1 MNPLLLYLLMLWFST
16 DVTVSTEELFSFR
29 GTFFN
34 GEPMGVPSM
43 VHVFSDGSFVLHEY
57 DSQTLKKFDSEG
69 RFIQPLSREG
79 RGPGEFLDIDHIF
92 IDAQDR
98 LIVVDHIQLKLT
110 VLENES
116 DISDHFIFNSRP
128 SIRSVHQLQSGQ
140 YIFGFTNYSSSGI
153 LESPELF
160 YLVQQN
166 FEIQTTGFVPPG
178 HLHHLVPGSVPEIV
192 MRGSKRLTDNS
203 IVTVNDDLLVA
214 PSLYNGRM
222 LLYSKSFDY
231 KEFEIIEV
239 SNDYGPPFEEFK
251 EPGILNSK
259 IFNEEGFSMVNNPS
273 GRISFLHFNR
283 SLGLYQLNTGQIIH
297 FVQIKNGDNV
307 ELIAEILD
315 DKGRKVLSTQ
325 KLDFLGKLNVQE
337 NITEFREYSSIDLV
351 FHHLDHKNRLF
362 VSRFGE
368 NGEPELYV
376 IQIDVEF

>member
-1 MNPLLLYLLMLWFST
+1 MLWFST
-16 DVTVSTEELFSFR
+16 DVTISTEELFSFS

-43 VHVFSDGSFVLHEY
+43 VHTFSDGSFVLHEF

-69 RFIQPLSREG
+69 RFIQHLSREG

-92 IDAQDR
+92 VDARDR
-98 LIVVDHIQLKLT
+98 LIAFDHIQLKLT
-110 VLENES
+110 VLENERV
-116 DISDHFIFNSRP
+116 ISDHFIFNNRP
-128 SIRSVHQLQSGQ
+128 SIRSVHQLQSGE

-160 YLVQQN
+160 YLVKQS
-166 FEIQTTGFVPPG
+166 FEIQTTGFVPPN
-178 HLHHLVPGSVPEIV
+178 HLHQLVPGSVPKIV
-192 MRGSKRLTDNS
+192 MRGSKRLTDKS
-203 IVTVNDDLLVA
+203 VVTVNDDLLIA

-222 LLYSKSFDY
+222 LLYSKSSDY
-231 KEFEIIEV
+231 NEFEIIEV
-239 SNDYGPPFEEFK
+239 SNDYGPPYAEFMQ
-251 EPGILNSK
+251 PGHMNSQ
-259 IFNEEGFSMVNNPS
+259 IFNQEGFSMVNNPS
-273 GRISFLHFNR
+273 GRISFFHFNR
-283 SLGLYQLNTGQIIH
+283 SLGLFQLNTGQIIH

-351 FHHLDHKNRLF
+351 LHHLDHLNRLF

-368 NGEPELYV
+368 NDEPELYV
-376 IQIDVEF
+376 IQIDVGF